1 MKKSFPE
8 NQSLPGVVL
17 WLFKEAVREWSEDY
31 ASRLA
36 AAISYYTVFS
46 IAPLLIIAIGVAG
59 LVFDRSVATQQMV
72 GQMRELVGD
81 KGAEIIM
88 TMLENFN
95 QGGSGIIATLVGVV
109 TLLVGA
115 SGAFAQLQNALNTI
129 WEVRRRKGSGVWGVV
144 KARLLS
150 FSLVLVIGFMLM
162 VSLVVSAAV
171 SAMGKFLH
179 ETLPMSS
186 AVIQFI
192 NFAIGMAI
200 TTLLFGLIFKIL
212 PDAIIRWRDVWVGAG
227 VTAMLFS
234 LGRFA
239 IGLYLGRSSV
249 SSAYGAAGSL
259 IILLIWI
266 NYSTQILLFGAE
278 FTQVYTNRFGA
289 PIRPKPNAEI
299 LITMA
304 EPGLSETPGE
314 GRPAD
319 QKT

>member
-1 MKKSFPE
+1 MHPPYPE
-8 NQSLPGVVL
+8 NQNIFSLIF
-17 WLFKEAVREWSEDY
+17 WLFKEAYREFDEDH
-31 ASRLA
+31 ASRLS

-72 GQMRELVGD
+72 GQIRGLVGD
-81 KGAEIIM
+81 KGAQIIL

-95 QGGSGIIATLVGVV
+95 QAGSGLIATLIGMV
-109 TLLVGA
+109 TLLLGA

-129 WEVRRRKGSGVWGVV
+129 WEVRRRKGSGIWGLLR
-144 KARLLS
+144 ARLLS
-150 FSLVLVIGFMLM
+150 FSLVLVIGFMLL
-162 VSLVVSAAV
+162 VSLVVSAGLA
-171 SAMGKFLH
+171 AMGKYLQDH
-179 ETLPMSS
+179 LPMSS
-186 AVIQFI
+186 AVIQLL
-192 NFAIGMAI
+192 NFGISMAV
-200 TTLLFGLIFKIL
+200 TTLLFGLIFKML
-212 PDAIIRWRDVWVGAG
+212 PDAYIRWRDVWVGAG
-227 VTAMLFS
+227 VTSLLFS

-289 PIRPKPNAEI
+289 AIRPKPNAEA
-299 LITMA
+299 LVTVVEA
-304 EPGLSETPGE
+304 PN
-314 GRPAD
+314 
-319 QKT
+319 